1 MLIVKVEKGESIDRA
16 LKRMKRKQKNT
27 KLIKKLRDR
36 QEFVKPS
43 TKKRKQIQ
51 KAKYAQKL
59 KESEQNY

>member
-1 MLIVKVEKGESIDRA
+1 MLIVKVKKGESIDRA

-27 KLIKKLRDR
+27 KLIKELRDR

-43 TKKRKQIQ
+43 TKRRKQIQ
-51 KAKYAQKL
+51 KAKYVQKL